1 MTNKK
6 GNGKALIPFLVFIIS
21 YLGAGIYYT
30 MQGVSMAFY
39 QFPIVAAISIGL
51 VVAFCMGKGSINE
64 KFRIFV
70 KGAANEDILTML
82 VIYML
87 AGAFS
92 SVAAA
97 MGGRDATVNLG
108 LSLIPVQFL
117 AAGLFIISAFMGTAT
132 GTSMGTIS
140 AIIPIAIGAAA
151 KAGLNV
157 PLVAGAVVG
166 GAMFGDNLS
175 MISDT
180 TIAATRSQ
188 GCEMKDKF
196 RVNGL
201 IALPAAVLTV
211 IMLLIFGQPEVM
223 PVLEN
228 LDYSIIKVL
237 PYLAVLALAL
247 AGLNV
252 FLVLTLG
259 IVIAAAVGMA
269 TGDLTFASVAQNF
282 YSGICGMD
290 ETFYLTLLMGG
301 LAEMVAHNG
310 GIAWIIEKLR
320 GMMKSNKSAQV
331 GIAALVSLADC
342 AVANNTVAII
352 VSGSVAKDISHE
364 YKVDPRRTA
373 SLLDVFSCV
382 FQGVIPYS
390 AQPLTAAALT
400 AAMGFAVGPMDVI
413 PCIWYCGFL
422 AVFGILS
429 IFIPFADGVCRKDP
443 WNWEYDCAESKV
455 AEKKASLAEEK

>member
-108 LSLIPVQFL
+108 LSLIPVQSL

-157 PLVAGAVVG
+157 PLV
-166 GAMFGDNLS
+166 
-175 MISDT
+175 
-180 TIAATRSQ
+180 
-188 GCEMKDKF
+188 
-196 RVNGL
+196 
-201 IALPAAVLTV
+201 
-211 IMLLIFGQPEVM
+211 
-223 PVLEN
+223 
-228 LDYSIIKVL
+228 
-237 PYLAVLALAL
+237 
-247 AGLNV
+247 
-252 FLVLTLG
+252 
-259 IVIAAAVGMA
+259 
-269 TGDLTFASVAQNF
+269 
-282 YSGICGMD
+282 
-290 ETFYLTLLMGG
+290 
-301 LAEMVAHNG
+301 
-310 GIAWIIEKLR
+310 
-320 GMMKSNKSAQV
+320 
-331 GIAALVSLADC
+331 
-342 AVANNTVAII
+342 
-352 VSGSVAKDISHE
+352 
-364 YKVDPRRTA
+364 
-373 SLLDVFSCV
+373 
-382 FQGVIPYS
+382 
-390 AQPLTAAALT
+390 
-400 AAMGFAVGPMDVI
+400 
-413 PCIWYCGFL
+413 
-422 AVFGILS
+422 
-429 IFIPFADGVCRKDP
+429 
-443 WNWEYDCAESKV
+443 
-455 AEKKASLAEEK
+455 EEK